1 MFLGLLL
8 RLLELILTKYI
19 CIMSKSI
26 FQTFKSSAPD
36 FMQIGEIKRHI
47 FSLVRIVLL
56 DSFTNFDGSE
66 KEELPEW
73 EDAVPQLAIVAMSK
87 TGKGGITHRF
97 NGSGYIRYDELSK
110 AQLKSGKYED
120 CNGYAVKDVNGHRVR
135 TEDPAK
141 TESCKNILN
150 QFFSSLSM
158 EEGSGIEDLDTAIE
172 NGNTFMADV
181 VNEPYQGRDQFRL
194 AKLRKSPL
202 SAENDSEDDGEDWS
216 EDE

>member
-1 MFLGLLL
+1 
-8 RLLELILTKYI
+8 
-19 CIMSKSI
+19 MSNSI
-26 FQTFKSSAPD
+26 FKSFKSSAPD

-47 FSLVRIVLL
+47 FLLVRIVLL

-87 TGKGGITHRF
+87 EGKGGITHRF
-97 NGSGYIRYDELSK
+97 NGSGYVRYDELSK

-120 CNGYAVKDVNGHRVR
+120 CNGYAVLEQDGHKVR

-150 QFFSSLSM
+150 QFFSALGM
-158 EEGSGIEDLDTAIE
+158 EEGSGVEDLDTAIE

-194 AKLRKSPL
+194 TKLRKSPL
-202 SAENDSEDDGEDWS
+202 GSAGSSDDDEKGEDWS